1 MLMAYYPS
9 DGKIFYEKKGAKRV
23 DGKESLAISEY
34 PRKDSIVHVYLSFIS
49 NDRKRISNSI
59 YMGAIAV
66 PGQ

>member
-34 PRKDSIVHVYLSFIS
+34 PRKIQLCMCTYLLSVMIERGYPTVYIW
-49 NDRKRISNSI
+49 
-59 YMGAIAV
+59 A
-66 PGQ
+66 Q